1 MIFAI
6 FTTSILLT
14 LFVHLA
20 LAAGLLWAPF
30 NALLCFKAAKKHTL
44 TGWPYAV
51 AGAAYSI
58 LLVLPGLYL
67 LMRLRGNAIHRSQII
82 AAYALCGL
90 AFLVLT
96 GSSYGLFLAT
106 GYTHEASVSSMY
118 GYFCVA
124 MLLLA
129 VIASAELYAFLKN
142 IHPLYRNPKEGQ
154 RCLLNRAQ
162 LSPFLYVAL
171 GDIGLVMLLFR
182 T

>member
-1 MIFAI
+1 MISFAI
-6 FTTSILLT
+6 FTTSLLLT
-14 LFVHLA
+14 QFLHLA

-30 NALLCFKAAKKHTL
+30 NALLCFKAAKKRAL

-58 LLVLPGLYL
+58 LFFLPGLYL
-67 LMRLRGNAIHRSQII
+67 LMRLRGNTIHRSQVI

-90 AFLVLT
+90 AFLILT
-96 GSSYGLFLAT
+96 ASSYGLFIITA
-106 GYTHEASVSSMY
+106 HEGARISSMY
-118 GYFCVA
+118 GYFCIT

-129 VIASAELYAFLKN
+129 GIASTELYAFLKN
-142 IHPLYRNPKEGQ
+142 VHPLYRNTKEGQ
-154 RCLLNRAQ
+154 RYLLSRAQ

>member
-1 MIFAI
+1 MTFAI
-6 FTTSILLT
+6 FTTSLLLT
-14 LFVHLA
+14 QFLHLA

-30 NALLCFKAAKKHTL
+30 NALLCFKSAKKRAL

-51 AGAAYSI
+51 TGATYSI

-67 LMRLRGNAIHRSQII
+67 LLRLRDNTIHRSQII

-90 AFLVLT
+90 AFLILT
-96 GSSYGLFLAT
+96 ASSYGLFIITA
-106 GYTHEASVSSMY
+106 HEGARVSSIY
-118 GYFCVA
+118 GYFCIT

-129 VIASAELYAFLKN
+129 GITSVELYAFLKN
-142 IHPLYRNPKEGQ
+142 VHPLYRNQKEGQ
-154 RCLLNRAQ
+154 RCLLSRAQ
-162 LSPFLYVAL
+162 LSPFLYVWL